1 MSRTLL
7 TLVLLALLAACSRSG
22 PADLRVGSKIF
33 AESVI
38 LAEIAADLAAASG
51 AHVERRLGLGGTRL
65 LWDALLAGEI
75 DIYPEYTGT
84 LSQEILT
91 DAHVSTP
98 AELERALA
106 AHGLK
111 ASLPLGF
118 ANSYAL
124 GMRRDKAE
132 AARIAA
138 ISDLARRPELV
149 FGLSEEFLARADG
162 WPALAA
168 TYGLRAE
175 TLRGLDHHIAYK
187 GLIDGSIDVVD
198 LYTTDPERADRRILV
213 LDDDRHFFIE
223 NRAVLLY
230 RADLAERAPQALAAM
245 LRLQGRVE
253 TAAMIAMNVAVK
265 TGLRSEREA
274 AANFVAAQFGVIPAL
289 PSRGLAAR
297 VWRRTLEH
305 LYLVGVSLAAA
316 VVVAAPLGML
326 AGKRPRLGRF
336 ILAGTSLLQTIP
348 SLALLVFMI
357 PLLGV
362 GAAPAI
368 AALFLYSLLPI
379 VRNIATGLA
388 SIPASIR
395 NSAIVIGLTPWR
407 RLLLV
412 ELPMAS
418 PAILAGLET
427 AAIINIGT
435 ATLGALIGAGGYG
448 QPIFTGVRLDNFA
461 LILEGAVPAAL
472 MALAAQGLFALA
484 EELLVP
490 RGLRAKASG

>member
-1 MSRTLL
+1 MSRVLL
-7 TLVLLALLAACSRSG
+7 TLLLLALVAACARIG
-22 PADLRVGSKIF
+22 AADLRVGSKPF
-33 AESVI
+33 TESVI
-38 LAEIAADLAAASG
+38 LAEMAADLAAASG
-51 AHVERRLGLGGTRL
+51 AGVERRLGLGGTRL
-65 LWDALLAGEI
+65 LWNALLAGEI
-75 DIYPEYTGT
+75 DLYPEYTGT
-84 LSQEILT
+84 LKQEIL
-91 DAHVSTP
+91 AGRNISIP

-106 AHGLK
+106 DHGLK

-132 AARIAA
+132 LLRITA
-138 ISDLARRPELV
+138 ISDLARRPELT

-162 WPALAA
+162 WPALIEAFRLA
-168 TYGLRAE
+168 PGTV
-175 TLRGLDHHIAYK
+175 RGLDHHIAYK
-187 GLIDGSIDVVD
+187 GLIDGSIDVMD
-198 LYTTDPERADRRILV
+198 LYTTDPELADRRILV
-213 LDDDRHFFIE
+213 LDDDRHFFAE
-223 NRAVLLY
+223 NCAVLLY
-230 RADLAERAPQALAAM
+230 RADLEQRAPRALAAM
-245 LRLQGRVE
+245 LRLQGRIE
-253 TAAMIAMNVAVK
+253 TSAMLAMNVAAK
-265 TGLRSEREA
+265 TGLRSESEA
-274 AANFVAAQFGVIPAL
+274 AANFVAAQFGVLAET
-289 PSRGLAAR
+289 PSHGLAER
-297 VWRRTLEH
+297 IFRRTLEH

-316 VVVAAPLGML
+316 ILVAAPLGVL
-326 AGKRPRLGRF
+326 AGRRPRLGRLVL
-336 ILAGTSLLQTIP
+336 IGASLLQTIP

-379 VRNIATGLA
+379 VRNIATGLT

-395 NSAIVIGLTPWR
+395 NSAIAIGLSPWR
-407 RLLLV
+407 RLLLI

-448 QPIFTGVRLDNFA
+448 EPIFTGVRLDNFA

-490 RGLRAKASG
+490 RGLRAKA